1 MFFVTLTF
9 GANRQAAG
17 QHMEGHKAWLKRG
30 FDDGIFLVAGSL
42 TPGEGEAGGGGI
54 LAHGLPRLDL
64 ERRVAED
71 PFVAEDV
78 VRPGIVELAPA
89 RADDRLS
96 FVLP

>member
-42 TPGEGEAGGGGI
+42 TPGEGEAASEG
-54 LAHGLPRLDL
+54 
-64 ERRVAED
+64 
-71 PFVAEDV
+71 
-78 VRPGIVELAPA
+78 
-89 RADDRLS
+89 
-96 FVLP
+96 